1 MSLELR
7 QREMAP
13 LQISQHSIES
23 CPIAKSPRGSPNPPQ
38 PLKRAKMKLLSKQRE
53 LKRAKSQSHRLL
65 ARHWLDAKEQS
76 TGTGRWSC
84 SWWTDSRLGRG
95 WRAGRKKLYIWAH
108 NHLPQGNRAARSSP
122 WSLPMAFHTRRH
134 PGNVSATMARG
145 LGSGTACACVASAGR
160 GNLPR
165 WWNPT
170 QIPSQKQTAM
180 LNHLLVT
187 NHLAGR
193 EPRVLPAVKHDQSM
207 QDAGLW
213 KGGAEIEEKHPVNL
227 NTTILTLWA
236 LDTLGLQPACG
247 TCELVLWTWS
257 SVPLCVYSESLSS
270 TGGRVAVLALVC
282 PSCGRLSHAWSLQVW
297 TQTMARLSLE
307 ALQPESNWTGRSSS
321 AFCSAFFF
329 THRSF
334 SVL

>member
-23 CPIAKSPRGSPNPPQ
+23 CPIAKSPRGSPNPLQ
-38 PLKRAKMKLLSKQRE
+38 PLKRARMKLLSEQRE

-65 ARHWLDAKEQS
+65 ARHWLGAKEQPA
-76 TGTGRWSC
+76 GTGWRSC
-84 SWWTDSRLGRG
+84 SWRTDSRLGRG

-122 WSLPMAFHTRRH
+122 WSLPMAFHTCRH
-134 PGNVSATMARG
+134 PGNVAAATAQG
-145 LGSGTACACVASAGR
+145 LGSGTVCACVASAGR

-193 EPRVLPAVKHDQSM
+193 EPRVFPAVKHDQSM
-207 QDAGLW
+207 
-213 KGGAEIEEKHPVNL
+213 
-227 NTTILTLWA
+227 
-236 LDTLGLQPACG
+236 
-247 TCELVLWTWS
+247 
-257 SVPLCVYSESLSS
+257 
-270 TGGRVAVLALVC
+270 
-282 PSCGRLSHAWSLQVW
+282 
-297 TQTMARLSLE
+297 
-307 ALQPESNWTGRSSS
+307 
-321 AFCSAFFF
+321 
-329 THRSF
+329 
-334 SVL
+334 